1 MVKKLFSLF
10 CALLIFALM
19 FASFASAA
27 PATKYSGP
35 KQLKPQLSSDGKT
48 FYHAIP
54 SIVYVADPNP
64 PKSPVR
70 IPPLFKLSTLPEMA
84 TATFAITYV
93 PNGGTDLWGE
103 TCYTFPEEAK
113 AAFNDAAAVW
123 GNILQSSVPIT
134 VNACWADLGSSSGIL
149 GYSGGGNL
157 IRDFTGAPRANTW
170 YAASLANA
178 LAGSDLEPSNFDM
191 HITYNRYFSWY
202 YGTDG
207 STPSGQYDFMSVV
220 LHEIA
225 HGLNFAGS
233 MSYSGGTGSWGYGS
247 GYPNIYDTFMRDGT
261 ANPGNL
267 LIDTGVYPN
276 PSTELGTALTSQNIW
291 FHGTNAMAANSGQRV
306 KMYAPSTWAQ
316 GSSYSHLDYAT
327 FSGGANRLMVYA
339 ISSGV
344 SIHDP
349 GPVALGVFKDMGW
362 PSASLAVADVAIAIT
377 DTPDPVVINDNLTY
391 TITVSNN
398 GPNSAA
404 GVIVADNL
412 PTGVT
417 YVSATPS
424 QGTCIGTS
432 TVTCALG
439 SISNGESATVT
450 LVVTPIVAVSG
461 LTNTASITSSSSS
474 DPNPANNSTT
484 AGTTVNNPVPVISSL
499 SPYSSFTGVESFTL
513 TVNGTN
519 FVDASQVQWNGV
531 DRTTIFVSSTQLT
544 AEIPAADITA
554 AGTIPVTVVNPAP
567 GGGTSNAVDFSIT
580 VQLPGSSSGGGGGGG
595 CFIATAAYSS
605 YDDSHIQVL
614 RAFRDGV
621 LVHYAPGRMILNVYY
636 RYSPPIAD
644 FIREREG
651 LKCVVRG
658 VITSIVYVIQYP
670 YAFGCVF
677 IPLAFVLIRK
687 RGKK

>member
-1 MVKKLFSLF
+1 MLKKLFSLF
-10 CALLIFALM
+10 CAILIAALM

-27 PATKYSGP
+27 PAIEYSGP

-48 FYHAIP
+48 FYNAIP
-54 SIVYVADPNP
+54 AIVYVVDPNP

-70 IPPLFKLSTLPEMA
+70 IPPLFKLSTLPEKA
-84 TATFAITYV
+84 TATLAITYV
-93 PNGGTDLWGE
+93 PDGDTDLWGKL
-103 TCYTFPEEAK
+103 CYTFPEEAK
-113 AAFNDAAAVW
+113 AAFNAAAALW
-123 GNILQSSVPIT
+123 GNLLQSSVPIT
-134 VNACWADLGSSSGIL
+134 INACWADLGSSSSIL

-157 IRDFTGAPRANTW
+157 LRDFTGAPRANTW
-170 YAASLANA
+170 YAVSLANA
-178 LAGSDLEPSNFDM
+178 LAGSDLVPSNFDM

-207 STPSGQYDFMSVV
+207 ATPAGQYDFMSVV

-225 HGLNFAGS
+225 HGLNFSGS
-233 MSYSGGTGSWGYGS
+233 MSYAGGSGSWGYSTGH
-247 GYPNIYDTFMRDGT
+247 PNIYDTFMRDGT
-261 ANPGNL
+261 ANPGRL

-276 PSTELGTALTSQNIW
+276 PSTALGTALTSQSIW
-291 FHGTNAMAANSGQRV
+291 FHGANAMAANSGQRV
-306 KMYAPSTWAQ
+306 KMYAPSTWAA

-349 GPVALGVFKDMGW
+349 GPVALGMLKDMGW
-362 PSASLAVADVAIAIT
+362 PGASAVVADVAIAIT
-377 DTPDPVVINDNLTY
+377 DTPDPIIINGNLTY
-391 TITVSNN
+391 TIVVSNN
-398 GPNSAA
+398 GPNAAA
-404 GVIVADNL
+404 GVIMADNL

-439 SISNGESATVT
+439 SISSGTDATVT
-450 LVVTPIVAVSG
+450 LVVTPTFAVLG

-474 DPNPANNSTT
+474 DPNQANNSAT
-484 AGTTVNNPVPVISSL
+484 ASTTVNNPVPGISSL
-499 SPYSSFTGVESFTL
+499 NPSSSFPGGAAFTL

-519 FVDASQVQWNGV
+519 FLQGSQVQWNGL
-531 DRTTIFVSSTQLT
+531 DRATTFVSSTQLT

-554 AGTIPVTVVNPAP
+554 TGTIPVTVVNPAP
-567 GGGTSNAVDFSIT
+567 GGGTSSAYDFSIM
-580 VQLPGSSSGGGGGGG
+580 VQVPGEGSGGGGGG
-595 CFIATAAYSS
+595 CFIATAAYGS
-605 YDDSHIQVL
+605 YCDPHVQVL
-614 RAFRDGV
+614 RNLRDGF
-621 LVHYAPGRMILNVYY
+621 LVHYAPGRIFLNVYY

-651 LKCVVRG
+651 LKCLVRG
-658 VITSIVYVIQYP
+658 VITPIVYVIKYP
-670 YAFGCVF
+670 YAIGCML
-677 IPLAFVLIRK
+677 IPLAFMLIRK
-687 RGKK
+687 RRKK

>member
-1 MVKKLFSLF
+1 MHRL
-10 CALLIFALM
+10 
-19 FASFASAA
+19 
-27 PATKYSGP
+27 SG
-35 KQLKPQLSSDGKT
+35 DGKT

-54 SIVYVADPNP
+54 AVVYVVDPNP

-70 IPPLFKLSTLPEMA
+70 IPPVFKLSTLPEEA
-84 TATFAITYV
+84 TATFAITYI
-93 PNGGTDLWGE
+93 PAGGTDLWGE

-113 AAFNDAAAVW
+113 AAFHAAAAVW
-123 GNILQSSVPIT
+123 GNLLQSSVPIT

-178 LAGSDLEPSNFDM
+178 LAGLDLEPSNFDM

-207 STPSGQYDFMSVV
+207 ATPPGRYDFMSVV

-233 MSYSGGTGSWGYGS
+233 MSYSGGSGMWGYYT

-267 LIDTGVYPN
+267 LIDTGIYAN
-276 PSTELGTALTSQNIW
+276 PSTALGTALTSQSIW
-291 FHGTNAMAANSGQRV
+291 FHGAHAMAANSGQRV
-306 KMYAPSTWAQ
+306 KMYAPSTWVA

-327 FSGGANRLMVYA
+327 FSGGANKLMVYA

-349 GPVALGVFKDMGW
+349 GPVALGMFKDMGW

-377 DTPDPVVINDNLTY
+377 DTPDPIVINSDLTY
-391 TITVSNN
+391 AIVVSNN

-439 SISNGESATVT
+439 SIRNGESATVT

-474 DPNPANNSTT
+474 DPYPANNSTT
-484 AGTTVNNPVPVISSL
+484 ASTTVNNPVPVISSL
-499 SPYSSFTGVESFTL
+499 SPSSSFTGVESFTL

-519 FVDASQVQWNGV
+519 FVDGSQVQWNGM
-531 DRTTIFVSSTQLT
+531 DRATTFVSSTMLT
-544 AEIPAADITA
+544 AAVPAADIAA

-567 GGGTSNAVDFSIT
+567 GDGTSNAIDFSIT
-580 VQLPGSSSGGGGGGG
+580 VQVPGSSSGGGGGSG
-595 CFIATAAYSS
+595 CFIATAAYGS

-621 LVHYAPGRMILNVYY
+621 MVHYAPGRMLLNVYY

-658 VITSIVYVIQYP
+658 VITSIVYVIQY
-670 YAFGCVF
+670 FGCVF
-677 IPLAFVLIRK
+677 ISLAFVLIRK